1 MNKIAIDL
9 LNNYPVL
16 KECEKEIFEAFEC
29 IKASYA
35 NGGKSLICGNGGSA
49 SDSEHIVGELM
60 KGFKHLRPLSNDLKR
75 KYVDK
80 FGEEGQYIAERLQ
93 GALPSIALT
102 SNSVLNTAFANDVAA
117 DLIFAQQVHG
127 YGNAGDVLIGLSTSG
142 NSVNVVRAMQVAKM
156 KGVKT
161 IGMTGSGGGRLKG
174 ICDITI
180 CVPQDCTPDIQEL
193 HLPVYHALCLMLEE
207 EFFGN

>member
-1 MNKIAIDL
+1 MSKVLHNLINK
-9 LNNYPVL
+9 YPEL
-16 KECEKEIFEAFEC
+16 KECENEIVKAFDC
-29 IKASYA
+29 LKTSYQ
-35 NGGKSLICGNGGSA
+35 NGGKSLTCGNGGSA

-60 KGFKHLRPLSNDLKR
+60 KGFKQLRPLSDDLKN
-75 KYVDK
+75 KYVEE
-80 FGEEGQYIAERLQ
+80 FGEDGKYIADRLQ

-102 SNSVLNTAFANDVAA
+102 SNATLNTAFANDVAA

-127 YGNAGDVLIGLSTSG
+127 YGNSGDVVIGLSTSG

-161 IGMTGSGGGRLKG
+161 IGMTGSGGGKLKE

-180 CVPQDCTPDIQEL
+180 CVPHDCTPDIQEL

-207 EFFGN
+207 EFFEN

>member
-1 MNKIAIDL
+1 MNKIASEL
-9 LNNYPVL
+9 LKKYPEL
-16 KECEKEIFEAFEC
+16 KSCEKEILAAFEC
-29 IKASYA
+29 LKTSYK

-60 KGFKHLRPLSNDLKR
+60 KGFKKLRPLSDDLKN
-75 KYVDK
+75 KYEAE
-80 FGEEGQYIAERLQ
+80 FGEEGKYIADRLQ

-102 SNSVLNTAFANDVAA
+102 SNATLNTAFANDVAA
-117 DLIFAQQVHG
+117 DLIFAQQVYG
-127 YGNAGDVLIGLSTSG
+127 YGNVGDVVIGLSTSG

-161 IGMTGSGGGRLKG
+161 IGMTGIGGGKLKD

-180 CVPQDCTPDIQEL
+180 NVPHDCTPDIQEL

-207 EFFGN
+207 EFFEN